1 MANWYTSDWH
11 LNETRIKAFNPFFR
25 PFDSIEEQNEVII
38 STCNRFVKEDD
49 TLYHLGDVSIDL
61 DGIKLLD
68 KLNAKKRILIVGNYD
83 EDKLPELSKY
93 FDDVQMRMTVNIGGQ
108 DYRLNH
114 YPASAD
120 KNVMNIVGHIHGL
133 WKVQP
138 GMINVGVDAWH
149 FRPLDDNT
157 IQFVTTA
164 IEKYYDANVFPTVPD
179 LKTIQSGMSADDF
192 KTWRAL

>member
-11 LNETRIKAFNPFFR
+11 LNETRIKEFNPFFR
-25 PFDSIEEQNEVII
+25 PFASIEEQNEVII
-38 STCNRFVKEDD
+38 STCNHFVKEDD
-49 TLYHLGDVSIDL
+49 TLYHLGDVSIDME
-61 DGIKLLD
+61 GIALLSRI
-68 KLNAKKRILIVGNYD
+68 KAKRRILIVGNYD
-83 EDKLPELSKY
+83 EDKLPELSKH

-138 GMINVGVDAWH
+138 GMINVGIDAWH
-149 FRPLDDNT
+149 FQPLDDKK

-164 IEKYYDANVFPTVPD
+164 MEKFYDQNVFPGTPD
-179 LKTIQSGMSADDF
+179 LKEFQTNMSTTRF
-192 KTWRAL
+192 KKWPTL